1 MGLQKGDKAL
11 EVACGSGKNFPYL
24 VEAVGKDGF
33 IIGFDYSQEMLD
45 AARQLS
51 KRTGWNNIKL
61 VQGDAAQL
69 KINENDFDGVVSVL
83 GVSAIPDWEK
93 ALNRCYDVLRPG
105 GKLVICDA
113 RLFTGFLK
121 ILNPLVKIIYSK
133 FAAWDSTKNI
143 PEKMKEIFGNV
154 ELENINLDTFLLLY
168 L

>member
-1 MGLQKGDKAL
+1 M
-11 EVACGSGKNFPYL
+11 
-24 VEAVGKDGF
+24 
-33 IIGFDYSQEMLD
+33 
-45 AARQLS
+45 
-51 KRTGWNNIKL
+51 
-61 VQGDAAQL
+61 
-69 KINENDFDGVVSVL
+69 VSVL

-154 ELENINLDTFLLLY
+154 ELENINLDTFFIAVSVKKGVK
-168 L
+168 